1 MDLDAYVAEHA
12 AQWRRLEALSR
23 RRRLSAEETDELIAL
38 YQRVGTHLSVVRSR
52 SPDPALVARLSR
64 ILLAARGAI
73 TGGTAFSWR
82 TVGRLLGPGD
92 DMLSPPAPAAVIT
105 DRYWQQRFGRSPSA
119 IGTTFTARDRTFTIV
134 GVTPP
139 SYEGATQ
146 ARALRGMGGQAGR
159 DGDGDRLGLGDRR
172 RLA

>member
-73 TGGTAFSWR
+73 TVGDCLSLGTACPVFTATLSLALNAAR
-82 TVGRLLGPGD
+82 PRCCRRLLFP
-92 DMLSPPAPAAVIT
+92 
-105 DRYWQQRFGRSPSA
+105 
-119 IGTTFTARDRTFTIV
+119 
-134 GVTPP
+134 
-139 SYEGATQ
+139 
-146 ARALRGMGGQAGR
+146 
-159 DGDGDRLGLGDRR
+159 
-172 RLA
+172 